1 MGKKSKWFSAVKKA
15 FRSPSKDNVKTTPR
29 DLDLVGDLPPIEA
42 RSRNRRR
49 WSFGKSSHQPS
60 ATEYA
65 KENSTE
71 NTAEECRKQVSL
83 KTPDPATRASRR
95 ASTPVRRI
103 NALSVYLSPE
113 ERAAIRIQ
121 TAFRAYLARRALRA
135 LKGLVRLQALVRG
148 HTVRRQATITLRC
161 MQALVRVQARV
172 RARRVRMSEEGRAV
186 QKQLWERRQLES
198 RPRKSLD
205 GGWNDSTQTMQEEQ
219 VKLLNKQE
227 AAMKRERALAY
238 AFSHQASQLFINCEP
253 DKPHWG
259 WSWLERWMAARPWEN
274 RIFDNNAVSKDIFE
288 SFSVKS
294 ADLDAVHKKLEVC
307 DPRLTK
313 QSSMYNKQRHV
324 SAQNGAVRSE
334 SYSSNGPCMSA
345 SHFNAC
351 SHSHGNNH
359 FSPSTMQRT
368 TSQGALHSPATPSSG
383 QKSTPVMI
391 RSASPRNIIRR
402 EELEEAGST
411 VSTTARSTPSGLRFG
426 TRYSQAGSIRDDESL
441 ASSPSVPNYMQAT
454 QSARAKVRSHSQP
467 KQRPMTPE
475 KDGSWGSAKK
485 RLSFPISENLISN
498 SGPMMKPFR
507 PSAYPQRS
515 PSLKLGVRSERS
527 VSSVG
532 NDSQNGGDGTP
543 TSTELSSCRA
553 PFR

>member
-1 MGKKSKWFSAVKKA
+1 MGKKGTWFTAVKKA
-15 FRSPSKDNVKTTPR
+15 FRSPSKDKDFVKTTPR
-29 DLDLVGDLPPIEA
+29 DLDLVGDIPPVETK
-42 RSRNRRR
+42 SKKGRR

-60 ATEYA
+60 ATEA
-65 KENSTE
+65 RENSTE
-71 NTAEECRKQVSL
+71 KNAEENHKHMSYMLPESTATPIRK
-83 KTPDPATRASRR
+83 PA
-95 ASTPVRRI
+95 PVRRVTSLATY
-103 NALSVYLSPE
+103 NSPE
-113 ERAAIRIQ
+113 DWAAIRIQ

-172 RARRVRMSEEGRAV
+172 RARRVRMSEEGQAV

-198 RPRKSLD
+198 RPRRSLD

-219 VKLLNKQE
+219 VKMLNKQE

-238 AFSHQASQLFINCEP
+238 AFSRQASQLFIDCEP

-274 RIFDNNAVSKDIFE
+274 RIFDNTSVSKDVFE

-294 ADLDAVHKKLEVC
+294 ADVEALHKKLEAG

-313 QSSMYNKQRHV
+313 QHSSYSNQRSY
-324 SAQNGAVRSE
+324 SAQNGPVMRSE
-334 SYSSNGPCMSA
+334 SYTSNLDTRNGPSMSA
-345 SHFNAC
+345 SHYNKGRP
-351 SHSHGNNH
+351 SHL
-359 FSPSTMQRT
+359 SPSTMHRT
-368 TSQGALHSPATPSSG
+368 TSQGAHHSPATPPSSH
-383 QKSTPVMI
+383 KATPVLI
-391 RSASPRNIIRR
+391 RSASPRKSIRR
-402 EELEEAGST
+402 EDLEEGGST
-411 VSTTARSTPSGLRFG
+411 VSTTARSTPTGLRFG

-441 ASSPSVPNYMQAT
+441 SSSPAVPNYMQAT
-454 QSARAKVRSHSQP
+454 QSARAKARSLSQP
-467 KQRPMTPE
+467 KQRPGTPE
-475 KDGSWGSAKK
+475 KDGAWGTAKK

-498 SGPMMKPFR
+498 SGPTMKPFR

-515 PSLKLGVRSERS
+515 PSLKGVRTERS
-527 VSSVG
+527 VSSIG
-532 NDSQNGGDGTP
+532 NDSQNGDAAA
-543 TSTELSSCRA
+543 SAELSSGRA